1 MPSGSASLFS
11 KFTSLFKLGEEG
23 ASSDPAHRDQ
33 VDWEDLERTLISA
46 DLGPNLAS
54 AVANRLRQDKKLSLH
69 AALSELLVNKNR
81 DLISATQKP
90 TVILIVGVNGSG
102 KTTSVG
108 KLGAL
113 LASQGKSV
121 VVVAADT
128 FRAAARQQL
137 ETWAERSGLIAYGGK
152 DGADPASVAFD
163 GLCYGIERKAD
174 YVLIDTAGRLHTK
187 EGLMDQ
193 LGKIRRVV
201 EKRAPLSEV
210 LLVLDGSTGQ
220 NALAQAEN
228 FTTAVEVTG
237 LVLTKLDGS
246 TRGGAALAIEQVL
259 GIPIKY
265 VGTGEGVGD
274 FAPFAPE
281 GYIAGLL
288 SK

>member
-1 MPSGSASLFS
+1 MALFS
-11 KFTSLFKLGEEG
+11 KFTSLFKRAEG
-23 ASSDPAHRDQ
+23 APSSERGQ
-33 VDWEDLERTLISA
+33 IDWNDLESTLIGA
-46 DLGPNLAS
+46 DLGPNLARS
-54 AVANRLRQDKKLSLH
+54 VSERLREDKRLSLH
-69 AALSELLVNKNR
+69 DALAELLVR
-81 DLISATQKP
+81 SDRALLHAEISP
-90 TVILIVGVNGSG
+90 TVILVVGVNGSG

-113 LASQGKSV
+113 LAADGKSV

-137 ETWAERSGLIAYGGK
+137 ETWAARSGLFCFGGR
-152 DGADPASVAFD
+152 DGADPAAVAFD
-163 GLCYGIERKAD
+163 GVSQAIERGAD
-174 YVLIDTAGRLHTK
+174 FVLIDTAGRLHTK

-201 EKRAPLSEV
+201 EKKAPVSEV

-228 FTTAVEVTG
+228 FTAAVAVTG
-237 LVLTKLDGS
+237 VVLTKLDGS
-246 TRGGAALAIEQVL
+246 TRGGSALAIEHTL

-274 FAPFAPE
+274 FAAFTPE
-281 GYIAGLL
+281 SYISGLL
-288 SK
+288 SE

>member
-1 MPSGSASLFS
+1 VALFS
-11 KFTSLFKLGEEG
+11 KFTSLFKRSEE
-23 ASSDPAHRDQ
+23 SDSPEPAERAH
-33 VDWEDLERTLISA
+33 VDWDDLERTLISA
-46 DLGPNLAS
+46 DLGPNLAKEVS
-54 AVANRLRQDKKLSLH
+54 EQLRQDKKLSLH
-69 AALSELLVNKNR
+69 SALSDLLVKKNR
-81 DLISATQKP
+81 ELITATRKP
-90 TVILIVGVNGSG
+90 TVVLIVGVNGSG

-108 KLGAL
+108 KLGSL
-113 LASQGKSV
+113 LASQGKTV

-137 ETWAERSGLIAYGGK
+137 ETWAERSGLISFGGK
-152 DGADPASVAFD
+152 DGADPAAVAFD
-163 GLCYGIERKAD
+163 GVSHAIERGAD

-201 EKRAPLSEV
+201 EKRAPVSEV

-228 FTTAVEVTG
+228 FTAAVEVTG

-246 TRGGAALAIEQVL
+246 TRGGSALAIERAL
-259 GIPIKY
+259 EIPIKY

-281 GYIAGLL
+281 GYISGLL
-288 SK
+288 SQ

>member
-1 MPSGSASLFS
+1 MALFS
-11 KFTSLFKLGEEG
+11 KFTSLFKRAEG
-23 ASSDPAHRDQ
+23 APSSERGQ
-33 VDWEDLERTLISA
+33 IDWNDLESTLIGA
-46 DLGPNLAS
+46 DLGPNLARS
-54 AVANRLRQDKKLSLH
+54 VSERLREDKRLSLH
-69 AALSELLVNKNR
+69 DALAELLVR
-81 DLISATQKP
+81 SDRALLHAETSP
-90 TVILIVGVNGSG
+90 TVILVVGVNGSG

-113 LASQGKSV
+113 LAADGKSV

-137 ETWAERSGLIAYGGK
+137 ETWAARSGLLCFGGR
-152 DGADPASVAFD
+152 DGADPAAVAFD
-163 GLCYGIERKAD
+163 GVSQAIESGAD
-174 YVLIDTAGRLHTK
+174 FVLIDTAGRLHTK

-201 EKRAPLSEV
+201 EKKAPVSEV

-228 FTTAVEVTG
+228 FTAAVAVTG
-237 LVLTKLDGS
+237 VVLTKLDGS
-246 TRGGAALAIEQVL
+246 TRGGSALAIEHTL

-274 FAPFAPE
+274 FAPFTPE
-281 GYIAGLL
+281 SYISGLL
-288 SK
+288 SE